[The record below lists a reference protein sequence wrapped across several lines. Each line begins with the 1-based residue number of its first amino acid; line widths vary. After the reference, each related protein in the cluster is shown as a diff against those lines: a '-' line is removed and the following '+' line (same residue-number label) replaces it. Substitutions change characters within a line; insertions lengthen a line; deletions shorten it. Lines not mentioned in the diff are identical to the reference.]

1 MLYIRYIVLLLIVVV
16 IDVGGVGW
24 FCGRESNLILRHFLW
39 VEVVP
44 SRSKASDGG
53 HVEERGSQHSTGKM
67 EGEMGVIPEE

>member
-1 MLYIRYIVLLLIVVV
+1 MFYLRHSIRRLIVVV
-16 IDVGGVGW
+16 IDEGGLGW

-44 SRSKASDGG
+44 SGSKASDGG